1 MGSVR
6 FLSVVCLVLAGCASA
21 SAQNFVFSSC
31 ASGVIFRASIGS
43 VTLLNGPTPDGAGG
57 RQYTYTIMGS
67 YSLTRGQSIQ
77 VSSGL
82 GTVGISY
89 TTNATLPIGPITGF
103 LLEAPN

>member
-1 MGSVR
+1 MGPVR
-6 FLSVVCLVLAGCASA
+6 FLSVVCVVLAGGASA

-57 RQYTYTIMGS
+57 RQYTYIVTGS
-67 YSLTRGQSIQ
+67 YSLTRGQSVQ

-82 GTVGISY
+82 GTVSISY
-89 TTNATLPIGPITGF
+89 TASPARSEEHT
-103 LLEAPN
+103 